1 MGLGIAH
8 AIAQEKAGGKKKGK
22 PPCIFCGGVEFES
35 VCRARPVNTT
45 QSIIFV
51 VNQACT
57 NGKKEI

>member
-22 PPCIFCGGVEFES
+22 PPCIFCGVEFES
-35 VCRARPVNTT
+35 VCRARPANTT